1 MFNRLKARFTKVKQK
16 PEEEKS
22 KDEEAPPNPPPQQ
35 PPLTGQGENKNKN
48 EAQKGKTANT
58 AQPEPKQQDV
68 DTAPAKS
75 PVSRK
80 TEKSAEPTGT
90 IQEQSQQPN
99 NDKDEDANSSQG
111 RVVSEYTETQLQ
123 EIVKKMRA
131 RTSVYKEKLT
141 DPLLSSP
148 EGSPTASPSKK
159 KPLPPPPPK
168 EEKKDEEKKEDA
180 KPEDHYCNM
189 LCCKF
194 KKPPLK
200 EYLKKME
207 LPDSIDAYT
216 DRRYV
221 VWLLIVTIA
230 YNWNCWFIPLRCVFP
245 IQTPSNIFYWI
256 LVDTICDICY
266 LCDMLVFQPRMQFV
280 KGGDIISDKVE
291 MKKYY
296 QNSLRFRLD
305 VASIIPFDVLYFIF
319 GFNPVFR
326 ANKVLKHMTFFEF
339 NDRLEAILDKAYIY
353 RVIRTTGYLL
363 FILHINACIYYWAS
377 DFEGIGSTTWVY
389 DGKGNMYLRCYYW
402 AVRTL
407 ITIGGLAEPQT
418 LFEIIFQLLNFF
430 LGVFVFSSLI
440 GQMRDVIGA
449 ATAGQNYYR
458 ASMDNTVSYMNTY
471 TIPKVVQNRVRSWYE
486 YTWDSQGMLD
496 ESELLEQMPA
506 KMQLAIA
513 IDVNFA
519 IVNKVDLFKGCDTQ
533 MIYDML
539 LRLKSIVYLPG
550 DFVCK
555 KGEIGREMYIIKQG
569 EVQVLGGPD
578 GTKVLVTLRAGA
590 VFGEISLL
598 AASGGNRRTANVVAH
613 GFANLFI
620 LDKKTL
626 NEILVHYP
634 DSEKLLMKKA
644 KVLLK
649 EKGKP
654 TEEPQAQTKGL
665 TSLFAPK
672 PETPKLFKAMF
683 GGSGKGG
690 LAMLLKMKQ
699 QQAAQE
705 KTEEMKPEPEE
716 KKPEPAPEPTAPP
729 KPSVEKEESVANFQP
744 PPKPVLH
751 RGTTNK
757 SLVITMAPSPIAGE
771 GEVLTVEVKE
781 KRQE

>member
-1 MFNRLKARFTKVKQK
+1 GMPETSEKVYV
-16 PEEEKS
+16 
-22 KDEEAPPNPPPQQ
+22 ACH
-35 PPLTGQGENKNKN
+35 
-48 EAQKGKTANT
+48 
-58 AQPEPKQQDV
+58 
-68 DTAPAKS
+68 
-75 PVSRK
+75 
-80 TEKSAEPTGT
+80 
-90 IQEQSQQPN
+90 
-99 NDKDEDANSSQG
+99 
-111 RVVSEYTETQLQ
+111 VVNEYTEAQLQ

-131 RTSVYKEKLT
+131 RTSAYKEKLT
-141 DPLLSSP
+141 DPLLSSH
-148 EGSPTASPSKK
+148 EGSPTTCK
-159 KPLPPPPPK
+159 LPVFIPP
-168 EEKKDEEKKEDA
+168 
-180 KPEDHYCNM
+180 DHNVWYICKL
-189 LCCKF
+189 LCF
-194 KKPPLK
+194 PWR
-200 EYLKKME
+200 MN
-207 LPDSIDAYT
+207 
-216 DRRYV
+216 RRYV

-245 IQTPSNIFYWI
+245 VQTPSNIFYWI
-256 LVDTICDICY
+256 LIDTICDICY
-266 LCDMLVFQPRMQFV
+266 LCDLLVFQPRMQFV
-280 KGGDIISDKVE
+280 KGGDIIVS
-291 MKKYY
+291 
-296 QNSLRFRLD
+296 NSGKWNFHICCCTLNYLD
-305 VASIIPFDVLYFIF
+305 LASVIPVDVLYFIF

-326 ANKVLKHMTFFEF
+326 ANKLLKHMAFFEF

-377 DFEGIGSTTWVY
+377 DFEGIGSTRWVY

-430 LGVFVFSSLI
+430 TGVFVFSSLI
-440 GQMRDVIGA
+440 GQMRDIIGA

-458 ASMDNTVSYMNTY
+458 ASMDNTISYMNTY
-471 TIPKVVQNRVRSWYE
+471 TIPKVVQNRVRRWYE

-496 ESELLEQMPA
+496 ESELLEQMPT

-519 IVNKVDLFKGCDTQ
+519 IVNKVDLFKT
-533 MIYDML
+533 IL
-539 LRLKSIVYLPG
+539 LKVWCFCIQ
-550 DFVCK
+550 
-555 KGEIGREMYIIKQG
+555 GEIGREMYIIKQG

-654 TEEPQAQTKGL
+654 TEGPQVQAKGL
-665 TSLFAPK
+665 TSLFATK

-683 GGSGKGG
+683 GGTGKGG
-690 LAMLLKMKQ
+690 LAMLLKMKR
-699 QQAAQE
+699 QQAVQVTHNKYKRLFRIEQKQKGSRKQKE
-705 KTEEMKPEPEE
+705 KEPEPEE
-716 KKPEPAPEPTAPP
+716 KKPEPAPERTAPP
-729 KPSVEKEESVANFQP
+729 KPSVQKEEPDANFQP
-744 PPKPVLH
+744 PPKPVLL

-757 SLVITMAPSPIAGE
+757 SLIISMAPSPIAGE

>member
-1 MFNRLKARFTKVKQK
+1 
-16 PEEEKS
+16 S
-22 KDEEAPPNPPPQQ
+22 
-35 PPLTGQGENKNKN
+35 
-48 EAQKGKTANT
+48 
-58 AQPEPKQQDV
+58 
-68 DTAPAKS
+68 
-75 PVSRK
+75 
-80 TEKSAEPTGT
+80 
-90 IQEQSQQPN
+90 
-99 NDKDEDANSSQG
+99 SSQG
-111 RVVSEYTETQLQ
+111 RVVSEYTEAQLQ

-148 EGSPTASPSKK
+148 ESSPTASPSKK
-159 KPLPPPPPK
+159 KPLPPPPPE

-216 DRRYV
+216 DGRYV

-245 IQTPSNIFYWI
+245 IQTSSNIFYWI

-280 KGGDIISDKVE
+280 KGGDIIVNKVE
-291 MKKYY
+291 MKNYY
-296 QNSLRFRLD
+296 QNSLRFQLD

-377 DFEGIGSTTWVY
+377 DFEGIGSTRWVY

-519 IVNKVDLFKGCDTQ
+519 IVNKVDLFKA
-533 MIYDML
+533 
-539 LRLKSIVYLPG
+539 R
-550 DFVCK
+550 
-555 KGEIGREMYIIKQG
+555 GEIGREMYIIKQG

-590 VFGEISLL
+590 VFGEISPYWP
-598 AASGGNRRTANVVAH
+598 GTVNR
-613 GFANLFI
+613 GQW
-620 LDKKTL
+620 
-626 NEILVHYP
+626 
-634 DSEKLLMKKA
+634 
-644 KVLLK
+644 
-649 EKGKP
+649 
-654 TEEPQAQTKGL
+654 EPQSAKPADAAGKQTG
-665 TSLFAPK
+665 
-672 PETPKLFKAMF
+672 
-683 GGSGKGG
+683 
-690 LAMLLKMKQ
+690 
-699 QQAAQE
+699 
-705 KTEEMKPEPEE
+705 
-716 KKPEPAPEPTAPP
+716 PAPPQISLTGHVP
-729 KPSVEKEESVANFQP
+729 KVADPWFNTSSSSSFYVSV
-744 PPKPVLH
+744 
-751 RGTTNK
+751 
-757 SLVITMAPSPIAGE
+757 
-771 GEVLTVEVKE
+771 
-781 KRQE
+781 

>member
-1 MFNRLKARFTKVKQK
+1 MLGACTELAMMALRTMGVCPHCSESLSQTQAQALTPHLSTHKSLRLGLRPKVTKSFMSGGSK
-16 PEEEKS
+16 PDSS
-22 KDEEAPPNPPPQQ
+22 K
-35 PPLTGQGENKNKN
+35 GH
-48 EAQKGKTANT
+48 
-58 AQPEPKQQDV
+58 
-68 DTAPAKS
+68 
-75 PVSRK
+75 
-80 TEKSAEPTGT
+80 
-90 IQEQSQQPN
+90 
-99 NDKDEDANSSQG
+99 
-111 RVVSEYTETQLQ
+111 VVNEYTEAQLQ

-131 RTSVYKEKLT
+131 RTSAYKEKLT
-141 DPLLSSP
+141 DPLLSSH
-148 EGSPTASPSKK
+148 EGSPTTC
-159 KPLPPPPPK
+159 
-168 EEKKDEEKKEDA
+168 DA
-180 KPEDHYCNM
+180 KPEDHYCDM

-245 IQTPSNIFYWI
+245 VQTPSNIFYWI
-256 LVDTICDICY
+256 LIDTICDICY
-266 LCDMLVFQPRMQFV
+266 LCDLLVFQPRMQFV
-280 KGGDIISDKVE
+280 KGGDIIVS
-291 MKKYY
+291 
-296 QNSLRFRLD
+296 NSGKWNFHICCCTLNYLD
-305 VASIIPFDVLYFIF
+305 LASVIPVDVLYFIF

-326 ANKVLKHMTFFEF
+326 ANKLLKHMAFFEF

-377 DFEGIGSTTWVY
+377 DFEGIGSTRWVY

-430 LGVFVFSSLI
+430 TGVFVFSSLI
-440 GQMRDVIGA
+440 GQMRDIIGA

-458 ASMDNTVSYMNTY
+458 ASMDNTISYMNTY
-471 TIPKVVQNRVRSWYE
+471 TIPKVVQNRVRRWYE

-496 ESELLEQMPA
+496 ESELLEQMPT

-519 IVNKVDLFKGCDTQ
+519 IVNKVDLFKT
-533 MIYDML
+533 IL
-539 LRLKSIVYLPG
+539 LKVWCFCIQ
-550 DFVCK
+550 
-555 KGEIGREMYIIKQG
+555 GEIGREMYIIKQG

-654 TEEPQAQTKGL
+654 TEGPQVQAKGL
-665 TSLFAPK
+665 TSLFATK

-683 GGSGKGG
+683 GGTGKGG
-690 LAMLLKMKQ
+690 LAMLLKMKR
-699 QQAAQE
+699 QQAVQE
-705 KTEEMKPEPEE
+705 KTEEKEPEPEE
-716 KKPEPAPEPTAPP
+716 KKPEPAPERTAPP
-729 KPSVEKEESVANFQP
+729 KPSVQKEEPDANFQP
-744 PPKPVLH
+744 PPKPVLL

-757 SLVITMAPSPIAGE
+757 SLIISMAPSPIAGE

>member
-1 MFNRLKARFTKVKQK
+1 ESA
-16 PEEEKS
+16 S
-22 KDEEAPPNPPPQQ
+22 KRSSSNGASSKLLSLMAGSMQIKRVA
-35 PPLTGQGENKNKN
+35 L
-48 EAQKGKTANT
+48 
-58 AQPEPKQQDV
+58 QDV
-68 DTAPAKS
+68 LMGCSNLLDLSTNQHLDLAFEFYSYHGIDTDCFLS
-75 PVSRK
+75 FLSNTRNCSSFVLIS
-80 TEKSAEPTGT
+80 
-90 IQEQSQQPN
+90 
-99 NDKDEDANSSQG
+99 SSQG
-111 RVVSEYTETQLQ
+111 RVVNEYTEAQLQ
-123 EIVKKMRA
+123 DIVKKMRA

-141 DPLLSSP
+141 DPLHSSP
-148 EGSPTASPSKK
+148 EGSPTKK
-159 KPLPPPPPK
+159 
-168 EEKKDEEKKEDA
+168 EEEKKEEGDA
-180 KPEDHYCNM
+180 TPEDHYCDM

-200 EYLKKME
+200 EYLKKMV

-245 IQTPSNIFYWI
+245 VQTPSNIFYWI
-256 LVDTICDICY
+256 LIDTISDICY
-266 LCDMLVFQPRMQFV
+266 LCDLLVFQPRMQFV
-280 KGGDIISDKVE
+280 KGGDIIVSNIE

-326 ANKVLKHMTFFEF
+326 ANKVLKHMAFFEF

-377 DFEGIGSTTWVY
+377 DFEGIGSTRWVY

-407 ITIGGLAEPQT
+407 ITIGGLPEPQT

-430 LGVFVFSSLI
+430 TGVFVFSSLI

-496 ESELLEQMPA
+496 ESELLEQMPT

-550 DFVCK
+550 DYVCK

-654 TEEPQAQTKGL
+654 TEEPQARTKDL

-683 GGSGKGG
+683 GVSGKGG
-690 LAMLLKMKQ
+690 LAMLLKMKR
-699 QQAAQE
+699 QE
-705 KTEEMKPEPEE
+705 AVQVTHNKYKRLEQKQRGSREKNEKKPEPEE

-729 KPSVEKEESVANFQP
+729 KPSVQKEEPVVNFQP

-757 SLVITMAPSPIAGE
+757 SLIISMAPSPIAGE
-771 GEVLTVEVKE
+771 GEILTVEVKE

>member
-1 MFNRLKARFTKVKQK
+1 
-16 PEEEKS
+16 
-22 KDEEAPPNPPPQQ
+22 
-35 PPLTGQGENKNKN
+35 
-48 EAQKGKTANT
+48 
-58 AQPEPKQQDV
+58 
-68 DTAPAKS
+68 
-75 PVSRK
+75 
-80 TEKSAEPTGT
+80 
-90 IQEQSQQPN
+90 
-99 NDKDEDANSSQG
+99 
-111 RVVSEYTETQLQ
+111 
-123 EIVKKMRA
+123 
-131 RTSVYKEKLT
+131 
-141 DPLLSSP
+141 
-148 EGSPTASPSKK
+148 
-159 KPLPPPPPK
+159 
-168 EEKKDEEKKEDA
+168 
-180 KPEDHYCNM
+180 
-189 LCCKF
+189 
-194 KKPPLK
+194 
-200 EYLKKME
+200 
-207 LPDSIDAYT
+207 
-216 DRRYV
+216 
-221 VWLLIVTIA
+221 
-230 YNWNCWFIPLRCVFP
+230 
-245 IQTPSNIFYWI
+245 
-256 LVDTICDICY
+256 
-266 LCDMLVFQPRMQFV
+266 
-280 KGGDIISDKVE
+280 
-291 MKKYY
+291 
-296 QNSLRFRLD
+296 
-305 VASIIPFDVLYFIF
+305 
-319 GFNPVFR
+319 
-326 ANKVLKHMTFFEF
+326 
-339 NDRLEAILDKAYIY
+339 
-353 RVIRTTGYLL
+353 
-363 FILHINACIYYWAS
+363 
-377 DFEGIGSTTWVY
+377 
-389 DGKGNMYLRCYYW
+389 
-402 AVRTL
+402 
-407 ITIGGLAEPQT
+407 
-418 LFEIIFQLLNFF
+418 
-430 LGVFVFSSLI
+430 
-440 GQMRDVIGA
+440 
-449 ATAGQNYYR
+449 
-458 ASMDNTVSYMNTY
+458 
-471 TIPKVVQNRVRSWYE
+471 
-486 YTWDSQGMLD
+486 
-496 ESELLEQMPA
+496 
-506 KMQLAIA
+506 
-513 IDVNFA
+513 
-519 IVNKVDLFKGCDTQ
+519 